1 MTAEILRYTAFPAGD
16 GGNPA
21 GVVLDAHG
29 MSEEEMLAA
38 AAAVGFS
45 ETAFLIPA
53 KSTAERAE
61 GGREAKVR
69 YFSPLA
75 EVSFCGHATIAT
87 AVAHAER
94 HGAGRLDLH
103 TRGGLVPVQTRDE
116 GGRLVATLT
125 SVAPSV
131 QPMADMLADALA
143 DAGLDGDVLDE
154 AMPPYVAFAGN
165 HHPVLAV
172 SSRQVLADLDY
183 EYEALAALMGEHE
196 WTTMQLVHRERPDL
210 FHARNP
216 FPPGG
221 VVEDPATGA
230 AAAALGGYLRALG
243 FVPHVAAGDHPSGRG
258 HGPPEPAGRRRPR
271 AGWHRGHRRGHSA
284 LTGFRDHAGIRAGES
299 RSATVSASLSASSAR
314 YASRCS
320 VWNRRQDASSRNRS
334 TVRYR
339 PGLLTET
346 KSSVPS
352 NPSEDENSCAH
363 APSAP

>member
-1 MTAEILRYTAFPAGD
+1 M
-16 GGNPA
+16 
-21 GVVLDAHG
+21 
-29 MSEEEMLAA
+29 
-38 AAAVGFS
+38 
-45 ETAFLIPA
+45 
-53 KSTAERAE
+53 
-61 GGREAKVR
+61 
-69 YFSPLA
+69 
-75 EVSFCGHATIAT
+75 
-87 AVAHAER
+87 
-94 HGAGRLDLH
+94 
-103 TRGGLVPVQTRDE
+103 
-116 GGRLVATLT
+116 ATLT

-131 QPMADMLADALA
+131 EPMSSDALEA
-143 DAGLDGDVLDE
+143 TLEALGWSPDVLDD
-154 AMPPYVAFAGN
+154 ALPPYVCFAGN

-172 SSRQVLADLDY
+172 SSRQVLAGLDY
-183 EYEALAALMGEHE
+183 DYPALAALMAEHD

-243 FVPHVAAGDHPSGRG
+243 LVPHSRRVTIRQGEDMGRPSLLLVDI
-258 HGPPEPAGRRRPR
+258 PDAGR
-271 AGWHRGHRRGHSA
+271 HRRHRLGHSA
-284 LTGFRDHAGIRAGES
+284 LTTGSPTQSASGPASSRSPTVSRSLSES
-299 RSATVSASLSASSAR
+299 RAR

-320 VWNRRQDASSRNRS
+320 TWNRRHDASSRNRS

-339 PGLLTET
+339 PGWLSEA